1 MEIFV
6 FILIVI
12 ACILCYKLS
21 KDYNER
27 MEDKYYQACIN
38 WWWSVATAVL
48 AAAAILTIGETTFW
62 LFLFLALGVAGL
74 SAWFTY
80 KKMISWG
87 ATSKE
92 AGLGSAAQV
101 ASAVGIAALILFVIL
116 LLFGGSGKK
125 KRKRR

>member
-1 MEIFV
+1 MEIAV

-21 KDYNER
+21 KDYNQR
-27 MEDKYYQACIN
+27 MEDKYYKGCIN
-38 WWWSVATAVL
+38 WWWSVGTAVL
-48 AAAAILTIGETTFW
+48 AAAAIMTIGEATFW
-62 LFLFLALGVAGL
+62 LFLFLALGIAGL

-80 KKMISWG
+80 KKMIGWG

-101 ASAVGIAALILFVIL
+101 ASAVGVAALILFVIVL
-116 LLFGGSGKK
+116 MFGDSGKK